1 MSVRVEKRAWWGGR
15 RRTEDRALS
24 AAAQTTSSPTLMLDL
39 ASPGTVTPA
48 NAMAIADVY
57 AAVRCLSDAAA
68 SVPLIPYRKTSD
80 GRTRADG
87 RLSDLLRQPA
97 PAQTQAN
104 LIGTAM
110 AHLQLHG
117 NAYLGKFRDADGR
130 VAQLALL
137 HPDRVAPEL
146 RAGQPVYV
154 VSDGRGRQTEHGI
167 DDVVHIRALST
178 DGLLG
183 LSPIRQARQ
192 ALGLAQSLSSLADS
206 FARNGG
212 RPSGILTISA
222 GGNPDQLERLRAGF
236 AARHGGP
243 DRAGNTAV
251 MSGEVSY
258 QSLALSMQDAEFVAQ
273 RNLST
278 AEICRIFRI
287 PTWMLSASSGDSLV
301 YSNVE
306 SQALAFVTWGL
317 RPWLVLI
324 EQAISEDRDLCPGS
338 LYVEFLLDA
347 LLRADSKTRSEA
359 YTAALDPITGYM
371 SRAEVRRL
379 ENLEPEPEPVP
390 MKPEPSEIVL

>member
-1 MSVRVEKRAWWGGR
+1 
-15 RRTEDRALS
+15 
-24 AAAQTTSSPTLMLDL
+24 MLDL
-39 ASPGTVTPA
+39 ASPSTVTPA

-68 SVPLIPYRKTSD
+68 SVPLIPYRKTAD

-87 RLSDLLRQPA
+87 PLSDLLRQPA

-104 LIGTAM
+104 LIGSAM

-117 NAYLGKFRDADGR
+117 NAYIGKFRDQDGR

-137 HPDRVAPEL
+137 HPDRVTPEL
-146 RAGQPVYV
+146 RAGEPVYV
-154 VSDGRGRQTEHGI
+154 VSDGRGRQTEHDTTDI
-167 DDVVHIRALST
+167 IHVRALST

-183 LSPIRQARQ
+183 LSPIGQCRQ
-192 ALGLAQSLSSLADS
+192 ALGLAQSLSTLADT
-206 FARNGG
+206 FARNSG
-212 RPSGILTISA
+212 RPSGILTINSPGA
-222 GGNPDQLERLRAGF
+222 ADQLKMISEGF
-236 AARHGGP
+236 KVHHGGP

-251 MSGEVSY
+251 VTGDVTY
-258 QSLALSMQDAEFVAQ
+258 TSLAMSMQDAEFVAQ

-278 AEICRIFRI
+278 AEVCRIFRI
-287 PTWMLSASSGDSLV
+287 PTWMLSASSGDSMT

-324 EQAISEDRDLCPGS
+324 EQGISEDADLCPGA
-338 LYVEFLLDA
+338 LYCEFLLDA
-347 LLRADSKTRSEA
+347 LLRADSKTRSEV

-371 SRAEVRRL
+371 SRAEVRIR
-379 ENLEPEPEPVP
+379 ENLDPEPEPVP
-390 MKPEPSEIVL
+390 MKPEPTEIVL